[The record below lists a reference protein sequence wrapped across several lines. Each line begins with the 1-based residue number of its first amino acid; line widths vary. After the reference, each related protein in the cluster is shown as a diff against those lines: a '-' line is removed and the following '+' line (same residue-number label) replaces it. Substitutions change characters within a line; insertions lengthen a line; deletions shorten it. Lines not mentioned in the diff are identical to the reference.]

1 MLMSLS
7 GRQREIVQSLIETK
21 AVDFDAIGRAVSEF
35 GPTAALDYDYEPIF
49 CGTNRFYVHI
59 VQLPWP
65 TPDGG
70 DGGPVISQQ

>member
-1 MLMSLS
+1 MSLN
-7 GRQREIVQSLIETK
+7 GRQREIVQTLIDTK
-21 AVDFDAIGRAVSEF
+21 AVDFQAIGSAVAQY
-35 GPTAALDYDYEPIF
+35 GPTAALDYDYEPVF